1 MFFFVL
7 LAQVLLKYMVLS
19 EIKYSERVLITTAKM
34 TLIVKRADKYNL
46 DVVQLY
52 GFIRISRK
60 TPVVVEVT

>member
-1 MFFFVL
+1 
-7 LAQVLLKYMVLS
+7 MVLS
-19 EIKYSERVLITTAKM
+19 ELKYSERVLITTAKM